1 MRVAIVHDWL
11 MVQGG
16 AEQVLREIIK
26 LFPKADLFTL
36 VCHLPEDRR
45 EFLSGL
51 VPRTSFV
58 QKLPF
63 SKTKYRSYLAFF
75 PIAIEQFDL
84 SEYDLVISSSY
95 AAAKGVIT
103 GPNQLHVS
111 YVHSPVR
118 FAWDLQAEYLRES
131 RLDSGIRSVIA
142 RTILHYIRMWDVR
155 TAHGVD
161 TFVANSQFVSRRILK
176 TYGRKSEVIHPP
188 VDTEYFRPG
197 PGDRSDFYLTASRMV
212 PYKRIPLIVQAFASM
227 PEKRLVVIGD
237 GPELSTARAVAG
249 PNVTIMGYQAKNVLL
264 DHMQRAR
271 AFIFAA
277 EEDFGIIPVEAQACG
292 TPVIAYGRGGSLE
305 TVRGDE
311 GPGRTGVHFREQTT
325 QSVKD
330 AISEFESLSPA
341 ITADDCRQNALK
353 FSRDLFSQRFRET
366 VDTAAREH
374 GVNWGWGASIKS

>member
-26 LFPKADLFTL
+26 LFPEADLFTL

-103 GPNQLHVS
+103 GPNQLHIS

-131 RLDSGIRSVIA
+131 RLDSGLRSIIA

-161 TFVANSQFVSRRILK
+161 TFVANSQFVARRILK
-176 TYGRKSEVIHPP
+176 TYGRKSDVIYPP

-227 PEKRLVVIGD
+227 PDKRLVVIGD
-237 GPELSTARAVAG
+237 GPEIATARAVAG

-305 TVRGDE
+305 TVRGDD
-311 GPGRTGVHFREQTT
+311 GPGRTGVYFREQTT
-325 QSVKD
+325 ASIQAAVG
-330 AISEFESLSPA
+330 EFESLTPPISA
-341 ITADDCRQNALK
+341 EDCRTNALG
-353 FSRDLFSQRFRET
+353 FSREIFLMKLRRVIDVAIKDQRTSQP
-366 VDTAAREH
+366 
-374 GVNWGWGASIKS
+374 NWS

>member
-26 LFPKADLFTL
+26 LFPGADLFTL

-51 VPRTSFV
+51 VPRTSFI
-58 QKLPF
+58 QNLPF
-63 SKTKYRSYLAFF
+63 SKKKYRSYLAFF

-84 SEYDLVISSSY
+84 AEYDLVISSSY

-131 RLDSGIRSVIA
+131 RLDSGLRSIIA

-161 TFVANSQFVSRRILK
+161 TFVANSQFVARRIMK
-176 TYGRKSEVIHPP
+176 TYGRKSEVIYPP

-212 PYKRIPLIVQAFASM
+212 PYKRIPLIVEAFASM
-227 PEKRLVVIGD
+227 PDKRLIVIGD
-237 GPELSTARAVAG
+237 GPEISAARAVAG
-249 PNVTIMGYQAKNVLL
+249 PNVTIMGYQPKNVLL

-311 GPGRTGVHFREQTT
+311 SPGRTGVHFHEQTT
-325 QSVKD
+325 QSVRD

-341 ITADDCRQNALK
+341 ITSDDCRQNALK
-353 FSRDLFSQRFRET
+353 FSRELFAQSFRKT
-366 VDTAAREH
+366 VDIAAREH